1 MLSQNTYW
9 EVSLHVPDNAL
20 QRGPASKNPLP
31 QHPLL
36 VSTNPVINHMHISQT
51 LPSVLNHF
59 TLLNHLIMREKKKSY
74 RIFVDYWSCPSL
86 DRTDLHT
93 QICFQEMMLLTDPAR
108 FQACCYK
115 LENLSSDPSDMFYCL
130 VTWNL
135 QLSGLAD
142 TQLEEAQQQL
152 FFGFQDHI

>member
-9 EVSLHVPDNAL
+9 EVSSHVPDNAL

-59 TLLNHLIMREKKKSY
+59 TLLNHLIMREKKIIPY
-74 RIFVDYWSCPSL
+74 FCG
-86 DRTDLHT
+86 
-93 QICFQEMMLLTDPAR
+93 LLIMSITGSNR
-108 FQACCYK
+108 FAYT
-115 LENLSSDPSDMFYCL
+115 NLLPGNDAS
-130 VTWNL
+130 N
-135 QLSGLAD
+135 
-142 TQLEEAQQQL
+142 
-152 FFGFQDHI
+152 